1 MMNGM
6 IQYILK
12 NLPTLMLNAYYG
24 TVTEEDMTA
33 LIEVEQEPAV
43 KRLSEA
49 SAKTIKPIV
58 ANAQELGKKI
68 CYIYAGYLMYYKAGE
83 K

>member
-68 CYIYAGYLMYYKAGE
+68 CYIYAGYLMYYTAGE